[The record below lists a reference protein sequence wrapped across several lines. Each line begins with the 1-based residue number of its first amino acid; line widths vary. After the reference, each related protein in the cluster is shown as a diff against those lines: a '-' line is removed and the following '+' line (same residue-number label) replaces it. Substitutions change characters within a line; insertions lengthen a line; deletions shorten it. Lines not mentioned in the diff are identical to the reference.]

1 MSFGAHLWE
10 EELRVGYEKEGVVDA
25 HVSFASIQMNKHDGA
40 IPYQMM
46 SGFGDGVTF
55 RLESMVSVE
64 VNHFLS
70 LSLRYILRFGNAE
83 EHIFQKL
90 ATEAKAY
97 F

>member
-25 HVSFASIQMNKHDGA
+25 HVSFASIQMDTHEGA

-46 SGFGDGVTF
+46 SGFGNGVTY
-55 RLESMVSVE
+55 RLETMVSVE

-70 LSLRYILRFGNAE
+70 FSLRYILRFGDAE
-83 EHIFQKL
+83 ENVFQKL
-90 ATEAKAY
+90 TSEAKA
-97 F
+97 FF